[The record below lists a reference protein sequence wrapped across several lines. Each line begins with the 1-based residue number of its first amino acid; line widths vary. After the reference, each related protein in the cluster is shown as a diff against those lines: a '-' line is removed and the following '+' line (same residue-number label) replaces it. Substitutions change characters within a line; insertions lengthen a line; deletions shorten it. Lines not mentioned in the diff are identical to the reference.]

1 MLACRSYVDGSGAS
15 GRARVRAYVR
25 AERACVPSVVRTA
38 EKECVLQQQPPR
50 HTCPMIWLIDLTGV
64 TIISE
69 EFISVKRLM
78 FPAVPEVNWAVSG
91 Q

>member
-1 MLACRSYVDGSGAS
+1 MAAVRPAARACVRVC
-15 GRARVRAYVR
+15 VRACVR
-25 AERACVPSVVRTA
+25 AERREDSR
-38 EKECVLQQQPPR
+38 EGRFVLQQQPPR
-50 HTCPMIWLIDLTGV
+50 HICPMIWLIDLTGV

>member
-15 GRARVRAYVR
+15 GRSRVRACV
-25 AERACVPSVVRTA
+25 RACVPSVVRTD
-38 EKECVLQQQPPR
+38 EKEGVLQQQPPR
-50 HTCPMIWLIDLTGV
+50 HICPMIWLIDLTGV
-64 TIISE
+64 YIISE
-69 EFISVKRLM
+69 EFITVKRLL